1 MKVFVRPVKA
11 AACVA
16 IACLALA
23 EIASGHPVTASHT
36 SDLTGARVDTLAN
49 GTVVVSLDAKGALAG
64 SLTLTLTPN
73 GDGTY
78 GGQWALM
85 VAHTDNTDPET
96 GIDPAEAEHAE
107 HADGEAHEHGEAQP
121 HRDYV
126 RYVHRGAINGEVTGA
141 TLSFGPNG
149 LADLSANITI
159 TQGALEFDGA
169 TGTGTATLSSLVLN
183 F

>member
-1 MKVFVRPVKA
+1 MNDFVRPLKA

-23 EIASGHPVTASHT
+23 GLASGQPVTASHT

-96 GIDPAEAEHAE
+96 GIDPAEEEHAE
-107 HADGEAHEHGEAQP
+107 HADGEEHAEAQP
-121 HRDYV
+121 HRDFV
-126 RYVHRGAINGEVTGA
+126 RFVHRGAINGEVIGA

>member
-1 MKVFVRPVKA
+1 MKALVRPLKA

-16 IACLALA
+16 IACLVLA
-23 EIASGHPVTASHT
+23 GIASGQAPVTASHT
-36 SDLTGARVDTLAN
+36 SDLTGARVDTLADDK
-49 GTVVVSLDAKGALAG
+49 VVVSFDAKGALAG

-78 GGQWALM
+78 GGQWALL
-85 VAHTDNTDPET
+85 VAHTDNTDPAT
-96 GIDPAEAEHAE
+96 GIDPVEEEHA
-107 HADGEAHEHGEAQP
+107 HGEEPKP
-121 HRDYV
+121 HRDFV
-126 RYVHRGAINGEVTGA
+126 RYVHRGGLNGDITGA
-141 TLSFGPNG
+141 TLTFGPDG

>member
-1 MKVFVRPVKA
+1 MNDFVRPLKA

-16 IACLALA
+16 VACLVLA
-23 EIASGHPVTASHT
+23 GIASGQSPVPASHT
-36 SDLTGARVDTLAN
+36 ADLTGARVDTLAN

-78 GGQWALM
+78 GGHWALM

-96 GIDPAEAEHAE
+96 GIDPAAEE
-107 HADGEAHEHGEAQP
+107 HADGEEHGEAQP
-121 HRDYV
+121 HRDFV

>member
-1 MKVFVRPVKA
+1 MKLFSRHLKA
-11 AACVA
+11 AACA
-16 IACLALA
+16 AAACLVLA
-23 EIASGHPVTASHT
+23 GAAYGHPDTASHT
-36 SDLTGARVDTLAN
+36 TDLTGARVDTLAN

-78 GGQWALM
+78 GGQWALL
-85 VAHTDNTDPET
+85 VAHTDNTDPAT
-96 GIDPAEAEHAE
+96 GIDPVEEEHA
-107 HADGEAHEHGEAQP
+107 HGEEPKP
-121 HRDYV
+121 HRDFV
-126 RYVHRGAINGEVTGA
+126 RYVHRGGLNGDITGA
-141 TLSFGPNG
+141 TLTFGPDG